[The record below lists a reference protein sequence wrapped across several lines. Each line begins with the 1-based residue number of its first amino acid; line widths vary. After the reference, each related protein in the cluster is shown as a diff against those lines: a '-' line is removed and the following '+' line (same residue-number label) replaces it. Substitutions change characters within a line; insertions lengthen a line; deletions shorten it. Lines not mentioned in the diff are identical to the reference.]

1 MDLKEYIS
9 SGIIELYASGNLNE
23 HESAEVEHLI
33 RTYPEIKSEYEKI
46 QQTIYLTSLINIK
59 TPSPLV
65 KESIFKTI
73 NRSEKPFSQSKQELI
88 SSENKQSSSF
98 KYLLAA
104 SIVFLLTSLVV
115 NLYLYNKLNDANSE
129 IAILSDQKKII
140 TQEYEAVNKKLSIA
154 RSDIE
159 ILHDRN
165 YKAIDLR
172 GMEISPSSNVMAY
185 WSPVTKKVFVEVRSL
200 PVPPPDKQYQL
211 WAISQGIPVDLGVMD
226 VDPSDL
232 SLHEMKNMEDP
243 QAFAVTLE
251 PKGGSA
257 IPTMDQMYVMGEINI

>member
-33 RTYPEIKSEYEKI
+33 RTCPEIESEY
-46 QQTIYLTSLINIK
+46 
-59 TPSPLV
+59 
-65 KESIFKTI
+65 KTI
-73 NRSEKPFSQSKQELI
+73 NRSEKPFSQSKQDLI

-185 WSPVTKKVFVEVRSL
+185 WRNSGRSWSNGCRS
-200 PVPPPDKQYQL
+200 V
-211 WAISQGIPVDLGVMD
+211 
-226 VDPSDL
+226 
-232 SLHEMKNMEDP
+232 
-243 QAFAVTLE
+243 
-251 PKGGSA
+251 
-257 IPTMDQMYVMGEINI
+257 